1 MDHILAI
8 SEHWNDEELD
18 YMPWLSPTE
27 EQREKQLEWQRFL
40 IHRYKAEF
48 GTNSY
53 VSRKAHFFPERFAM
67 GEKSYIAAGATVR
80 GEHIQIGANSTVNS
94 YATIAGRVQIGDGV
108 RIATHVSIFGFNHG
122 YEDTMLPIYQQ
133 PLTTKGIIIEDDVW
147 IGANAVVLDGV
158 TIGAHSIIAAGAI
171 VTKDVPAYSIAGGNP
186 AKVLRNR
193 LEGASSSAS
202 AAAVSDLESALAAF
216 GAKVKAQHQ
225 ELLASYYV
233 QTEDG
238 PIYVDKT
245 VLGTKKTVRAWC
257 DAIEIAALFG
267 TLPPGLNKEELVAK
281 LRGFQD
287 PVSGLLP
294 DPWNPPAADDD
305 PARLTDHLSRYHLL
319 AVGYALELLDAT
331 LPYPVRAVSE
341 LKGASLYEKLAS
353 LPWQTNAW
361 SAGDW
366 IDCFGTGLY
375 LNQKHFGGERP
386 HDVFGWLYA
395 QADPYSGMWGLPT
408 PGEQWLQ
415 PVNGFYRLTRGTFA
429 QFGLPLPYPEAA
441 IDTILAHS
449 RNRNYFRHDA
459 GNACNVLDVIHPLWL
474 CYKQT
479 DYRRGEAVQW
489 AKNQLGRTL
498 GQWVDG
504 KGFSFELERSF
515 PPGLQGT
522 EMWLSI
528 IWLLADLCGC
538 SSLLGYKPQGVHRP
552 DPAIQLQP
560 SWK

>member
-1 MDHILAI
+1 MDQTLEI
-8 SEHWNDEELD
+8 SAQWSDEELD
-18 YMPWLSPTE
+18 YMPWISLTE
-27 EQREKQLEWQRFL
+27 EQRAKQLEWQQFL
-40 IHRYKAEF
+40 IDRYKAEF
-48 GTNSY
+48 GANSF

-67 GEKSYIAAGATVR
+67 GEKSFVAAGAMIR
-80 GEHIQIGANSTVNS
+80 GEHIEIGSNSTVNS
-94 YATIAGRVQIGDGV
+94 YAIVAGRVQIGDGV
-108 RIATHVSIFGFNHG
+108 RIASHVSIFGFNHG
-122 YEDTMLPIYQQ
+122 YEDTTLPIYHQ
-133 PLTTKGIIIEDDVW
+133 PLTTKGIIIGDDVW
-147 IGANAVVLDGV
+147 IGANAVILDGV

-171 VTKDVPAYSIAGGNP
+171 VTKDVPTYAIAGGNP
-186 AKVLRNR
+186 AKVIRNR
-193 LEGASSSAS
+193 LEKPRDSTAPAH
-202 AAAVSDLESALAAF
+202 DLESALSAF

-238 PIYVDKT
+238 YIYLDKSIP
-245 VLGTKKTVRAWC
+245 GSKKTVRAWC
-257 DAIEIAALFG
+257 DAVEIAALFG
-267 TLPPGLNKEELVAK
+267 TLPPGLSKEELITK

-287 PVSGLLP
+287 SVSGLLP
-294 DPWNPPAADDD
+294 DPWNPPAADND
-305 PARLTDHLSRYHLL
+305 PSRLTDHLSRYHLL

-331 LPYPVRAVSE
+331 LPYPVRAVEE
-341 LKGASLYEKLAS
+341 LKGEQLYQKLES

-361 SAGDW
+361 GAGDW

-386 HDVFGWLYA
+386 NDVFGWLYA
-395 QADPYSGMWGLPT
+395 GADPYTGMWGLPT
-408 PGEQWLQ
+408 PEEQWLQ

-449 RNRNYFRHDA
+449 RNRKFFRQDV

-474 CYKQT
+474 CAKQT
-479 DYRRGEAVQW
+479 DYRRTETVAW
-489 AKNQLGRTL
+489 AKDQLDRAL

-528 IWLLADLCGC
+528 IWLLADLCGY
-538 SSLLGYKPQGVHRP
+538 SSLLGYKPKGVHRP

-560 SWK
+560 TWK